1 MAGKGKLG
9 KQASKGKAKR
19 LLKKSHVSAAA
30 HWQVTKGALRR
41 LARRGGVKRI
51 AENSY
56 NPAREFIDAML
67 VKVTRDSIVYAEA
80 ARRKTI
86 TAMDVVYALK
96 KNGKTL
102 YGYGA

>member
-19 LLKKSHVSAAA
+19 IVKQSTSGAEY
-30 HWQVTKGALRR
+30 QVTKGALRR

-51 AENSY
+51 SDNSY
-56 NPAREFIDAML
+56 NAVREFADQMI

>member
-1 MAGKGKLG
+1 MAGKGKIG

-19 LLKKSHVSAAA
+19 MIKKGPSEGKF
-30 HWQVTKGALRR
+30 QVTKGALRR
-41 LARRGGVKRI
+41 LAKRGGVARI
-51 AENSY
+51 SDNSY
-56 NPAREFIDAML
+56 NAVRQFADMML
-67 VKVTRDSIVYAEA
+67 VRVTRDSIVYAEA
-80 ARRKTI
+80 GKRKTI

>member
-19 LLKKSHVSAAA
+19 IAKKTVPSRADSI
-30 HWQVTKGALRR
+30 QVTKGALRR

-51 AENSY
+51 SSNSY
-56 NPAREFIDAML
+56 TSVREFCDQM
-67 VKVTRDSIVYAEA
+67 VSRVTRDSIVYAESA
-80 ARRKTI
+80 KRRTV

>member
-19 LLKKSHVSAAA
+19 LTKKMPSEVVY
-30 HWQVTKGALRR
+30 QVTKGALRR

-51 AENSY
+51 ADNSY
-56 NPAREFIDAML
+56 NPAREFIDSML

>member
-9 KQASKGKAKR
+9 KHASKGKAKR
-19 LLKKSHVSAAA
+19 LVKKAPATGA
-30 HWQVTKGALRR
+30 HLQVTKGALRR

-67 VKVTRDSIVYAEA
+67 VRVTRDSIVYAEA
-80 ARRKTI
+80 AKRKTI

-96 KNGKTL
+96 KNGKTI

>member
-19 LLKKSHVSAAA
+19 HVKKTVDTKHYQVS
-30 HWQVTKGALRR
+30 KGALRR

-51 AENSY
+51 SDNSY
-56 NPAREFIDAML
+56 GAMREFADAML
-67 VKVTRDSIVYAEA
+67 VRVTKDSIVYAESA
-80 ARRKTI
+80 KRKTV

>member
-19 LLKKSHVSAAA
+19 LTAKRNTDGIPRT
-30 HWQVTKGALRR
+30 QVTKGALRR

-51 AENSY
+51 SENSY
-56 NPAREFIDAML
+56 GSVREFCDSML
-67 VKVTRDSIVYAEA
+67 VKITRDSIVYAEA
-80 ARRKTI
+80 ARRVTV

>member
-19 LLKKSHVSAAA
+19 IAKKIVSSRANSIE
-30 HWQVTKGALRR
+30 VTKGALRR

-51 AENSY
+51 SSNSY
-56 NPAREFIDAML
+56 QSVREFCDSM
-67 VKVTRDSIVYAEA
+67 VTRVTKDSIVYAEA
-80 ARRKTI
+80 AKRKTV
-86 TAMDVVYALK
+86 TAMDVIYALK